1 MYFDGA
7 VNVAGNGKMEFDLLS
22 PDGKEFPVNVKLRF
36 ECTNNI
42 AEYEACVAGLQA
54 GKKSE
59 ESGGILRFSI
69 NHFSGER

>member
-1 MYFDGA
+1 
-7 VNVAGNGKMEFDLLS
+7 
-22 PDGKEFPVNVKLRF
+22 VKLRF

-42 AEYEACVAGLQA
+42 AEYEACVAGLQAGKKSEESGGEYEACVAGLQA